1 MIDPEPQLLG
11 PEPQILDPTGSAQ
24 SQCGSDPKPAPF
36 EFGESEELILSG
48 LASRMR
54 LVGLFILGIGLFVFA
69 YGVIRM
75 VDARA
80 LQGGEVGYIF
90 AGLLDFVVGIWT
102 FGAGSEFKKIADSPH
117 KDTELLMQGL
127 ENLLRLYTLVYWL
140 CLLAILFTLIQVGS
154 VSFGERP
161 E

>member
-1 MIDPEPQLLG
+1 MIDPEPQLLS
-11 PEPQILDPTGSAQ
+11 PEPQILDPMESAKH
-24 SQCGSDPKPAPF
+24 GSDLKPTPF

-48 LASRMR
+48 LASKMR
-54 LVGLFILGIGLFVFA
+54 FVGLFILGIGLFVFA
-69 YGVIRM
+69 YGVVRM

-80 LQGGEVGYIF
+80 FQGGEVGYIF

-102 FGAGSEFKKIADSPH
+102 FGSGSEFKKIADSPH